1 MSGKIVVKASIAEQF
16 ARFLEHGRVFLFSAP
31 CGFGKTTTAEALLAG
46 RRVRRVTA
54 GEAGFALPEADG
66 TWDILL
72 VDDLQQMQEE
82 EEQQTLCGL
91 IREHPELRFVLLTR
105 GAPPGWL
112 AAFQYAGVMTTI
124 DADDMLF
131 DREEIRRMFQLSG
144 VTVTESELTGV
155 LKISI
160 GYPLGVAITVRCM
173 EGGKP
178 YTPELIAQAFQEV
191 FLYFE
196 TAIYQR
202 FDLPVRRFLLE
213 LAPFE
218 QFDPEMARM
227 VSGDPRAGE
236 LLDWL
241 QRNTTMLRYDGILKF
256 HFWPQFRRFLLWE
269 MDREYT
275 DEKRKALF
283 SRGGLYYE
291 LHEDYPHAL
300 ECYTMGGDHSKVSD
314 LLIRSTELHPGMGQY
329 GDLEKYYRSLPESE
343 LLTSPSLMQGM
354 SMLCALSMD
363 YEGSERWYKALE
375 QFAGRCGRGDAAG
388 KQARSR
394 LAWLD
399 ISLPQRSVDKLTETF
414 PAVFRL
420 MTNKEV
426 TLPPFSVTSCLPSI
440 MNGGKDF
447 SSWSKKDDLLY
458 QTLRRPVEAVL
469 GRDGVGLADCAL
481 AESKF
486 EKGEDISGRMLALVQ
501 RMSEIR
507 RDGTPDMEFAATGL
521 LARSQLAAGQADD
534 ARRTVEALREHFV
547 REGLTRF
554 LPNMDALLCRI
565 ALQTGDLDA
574 ADAWYREKAPRDPIH
589 VNVMK
594 RYQYLTQAM
603 TELSCGKPDAAL
615 LTMAALRPYKDACV
629 RYIGGIHL
637 NVVCAIARYRRRDE
651 TWRAELT
658 EALDTA
664 AEFRFIRTISVYG
677 AAVLPLLDE
686 LAWKS
691 DSKWHKKL
699 LADVRMQAAY
709 YPRFLQPRLAQGET
723 LTATEKQVLR
733 LLCADKSNAEIGE
746 ILGIKLATVKTH
758 VSHVLSKLGVSRR
771 SEAKTAAKKLWLIP
785 DER

>member
-1 MSGKIVVKASIAEQF
+1 MSGKTVVKASIAEQF

-46 RRVRRVTA
+46 RRVRCVTA

-66 TWDILL
+66 TWEILL
-72 VDDLQQMQEE
+72 VDDLQQMQEA

-112 AAFQYAGVMTTI
+112 AAFQYAGVMTTV

-155 LKISI
+155 LKNSI

-178 YTPELIAQAFQEV
+178 YTSEMIAQAFQEV

-275 DEKRKALF
+275 DEKRKTLF

-329 GDLEKYYRSLPESE
+329 SELEKYYRSLPESE

-420 MTNKEV
+420 MTNTEV
-426 TLPPFSVTSCLPSI
+426 VLPPFSVTSCLPSI

-447 SSWSKKDDLLY
+447 SPWSKKDDLLY
-458 QTLRRPVEAVL
+458 QTLRRRAGGRRAADGRGPAGAFRARGADAVPAQYGRAAVPHRPSDRRSGRGGRLVPRKSAARPDPCEHDEAVSISDA
-469 GRDGVGLADCAL
+469 GDGGAVL
-481 AESKF
+481 
-486 EKGEDISGRMLALVQ
+486 RQ
-501 RMSEIR
+501 
-507 RDGTPDMEFAATGL
+507 
-521 LARSQLAAGQADD
+521 AGCRAADD
-534 ARRTVEALREHFV
+534 
-547 REGLTRF
+547 G
-554 LPNMDALLCRI
+554 
-565 ALQTGDLDA
+565 
-574 ADAWYREKAPRDPIH
+574 
-589 VNVMK
+589 
-594 RYQYLTQAM
+594 
-603 TELSCGKPDAAL
+603 
-615 LTMAALRPYKDACV
+615 
-629 RYIGGIHL
+629 
-637 NVVCAIARYRRRDE
+637 
-651 TWRAELT
+651 
-658 EALDTA
+658 
-664 AEFRFIRTISVYG
+664 G
-677 AAVLPLLDE
+677 AAV
-686 LAWKS
+686 
-691 DSKWHKKL
+691 
-699 LADVRMQAAY
+699 VQG
-709 YPRFLQPRLAQGET
+709 RLRAVHRRHPSERG
-723 LTATEKQVLR
+723 LR
-733 LLCADKSNAEIGE
+733 HRA
-746 ILGIKLATVKTH
+746 
-758 VSHVLSKLGVSRR
+758 VSPEGRDMARGTDRSARHRVGVPIHPHDQRVWRGCTSV
-771 SEAKTAAKKLWLIP
+771 AG
-785 DER
+785 